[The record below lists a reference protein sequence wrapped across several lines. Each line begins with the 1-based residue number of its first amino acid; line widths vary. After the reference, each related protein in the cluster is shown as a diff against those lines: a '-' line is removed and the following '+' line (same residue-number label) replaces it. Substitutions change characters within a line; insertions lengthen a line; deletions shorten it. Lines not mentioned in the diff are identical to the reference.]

1 MNYHR
6 PPPLAPEGFSS
17 AFGLMTLEDPNVL
30 AGLSNNAIPFFS
42 DSYAHHDPNVTPMPS
57 RHQRNRTYDGT
68 PLHTSVQTPLSS
80 REAETRE
87 LREFWKTYMR
97 TPMSD
102 PPSLETPGLRR
113 ARVASLPSTITPT
126 SEQGTQQPRYTPN
139 GNVAFNPTSSVRTTL
154 HANHDDL
161 RSYQAAVLA
170 RKTPTLNLVPKKP
183 RGDVLM
189 KANDHPPSRER
200 SVTRDSSGS
209 DKDAAFRPSFKRLPS
224 QTLGPVNAKRA
235 QLSYDEGD
243 EHHDY
248 DYEQQGHGGDGGGGG
263 DGDSATPLRSIGDGN
278 PGNISKMLSGF
289 HHSTRPVVHLTE
301 RRLRRMSAPTAPVID
316 ENVVQG

>member
-97 TPMSD
+97 TP
-102 PPSLETPGLRR
+102 PSLETPGLRR
-113 ARVASLPSTITPT
+113 VRVASLPSAKTPT
-126 SEQGTQQPRYTPN
+126 SEQGTQPRYTPN
-139 GNVAFNPTSSVRTTL
+139 GNVAFNPASSSVRTTL
-154 HANHDDL
+154 HANHHDDL

-170 RKTPTLNLVPKKP
+170 RKTPTLNLVPKKG

-189 KANDHPPSRER
+189 NHPPSRER
-200 SVTRDSSGS
+200 SVTRDGSGS

-235 QLSYDEGD
+235 QLSHDEGD
-243 EHHDY
+243 EHH
-248 DYEQQGHGGDGGGGG
+248 DYEQQGHGGDGGGG
-263 DGDSATPLRSIGDGN
+263 DADTPLRSIGDGN

-301 RRLRRMSAPTAPVID
+301 RRLRRMSAPTAPVIG